1 MQNNLTKRIVLLITA
16 LGAFITPFMSSSV
29 NVALPS
35 ISKELGM
42 STVALNWVA
51 LSYTLSTAVF
61 TLPFGRAAD
70 ILGRKKTMIW
80 GVAVL
85 IAVSALCGFAINPA
99 MLIIGRILQGMGSSV
114 AAVNS
119 VSILTSAYPS
129 DERGKVLGLN
139 VAMTYIGLS
148 TGPYLG
154 GLLTANF
161 GWRSVFFSTIPISI
175 VLLVLLLAIK
185 EEWAGAPGESFDY
198 RGALIYGIA
207 LVGIVWGFSVIHTAW
222 GIALMA
228 VGLLAALVFVIFERK
243 IEDPILDISIL
254 LHNRLFSFSS
264 LAALIHYSATSA
276 VSYLFSLYLQ
286 YIKGLDPSQA
296 GLIMIA
302 QPIMMALFSPM
313 AGKASDRIAPQKVAS
328 LGMTITGISLLS
340 FTFFNANTPIPLI
353 VGSLLVLG
361 FGFALFS
368 SPNTNA
374 VMSSVERKNYGI
386 ASGILGASRTL
397 GQSLSMG
404 IASLVMVLYVG
415 GKQIGTHNLA
425 RFLTGFK
432 ATFVI
437 MTILCVAG
445 IFASLARGKA
455 SPAGD
460 EKAQSSRQ
468 E

>member
-1 MQNNLTKRIVLLITA
+1 M
-16 LGAFITPFMSSSV
+16 TPFMSSSV

-42 STVALNWVA
+42 SAVALNWVA

-70 ILGRKKTMIW
+70 ILGRKKMMIW
-80 GVAVL
+80 GVTML
-85 IAVSALCGFAINPA
+85 TAVSALCGFALNPA
-99 MLIIGRILQGMGSSV
+99 MLITGRILQGISGATIS
-114 AAVNS
+114 VNS

-139 VAMTYIGLS
+139 VAMTYAGLS

-154 GLLTANF
+154 GLLTTNL
-161 GWRSVFFSTIPISI
+161 GWRSVFFCTVPVGI
-175 VLLVLLLAIK
+175 VLLALLLAIK

-198 RGALIYGIA
+198 RGALIYGIS
-207 LVGIVWGFSVIHTAW
+207 LIGIVWGFSIIHTAW

-228 VGLLAALVFVIFERK
+228 VGLLAALTFVLFEK
-243 IEDPILDISIL
+243 KVKDPILDISL
-254 LHNRLFSFSS
+254 LRYNKVFSFSS

-276 VSYLFSLYLQ
+276 ISYLFSLYLQ
-286 YIKGLDPSQA
+286 YIKGFDPAQA
-296 GLIMIA
+296 GLILIA
-302 QPIMMALFSPM
+302 QPLMMALFSPL
-313 AGKASDRIAPQKVAS
+313 AGRISDSIAPQKVAS
-328 LGMTITGISLLS
+328 LGMAITGLSLLS
-340 FTFFNANTPIPLI
+340 FTFFNADTPIALI

-374 VMSSVERKNYGI
+374 VMSSVEKKHYGI

-415 GKQIGTHNLA
+415 GKQISTHNLA
-425 RFLTGFK
+425 KFLTGFK
-432 ATFVI
+432 ATFII
-437 MTILCVAG
+437 MTILSIAG
-445 IFASLARGKA
+445 IFASLARVKA
-455 SPAGD
+455 SPAGN
-460 EKAQSSRQ
+460 EKTQSSQQ